1 MLEEYMLKIYDW
13 LSPLSEEFQ
22 KKQSNTYNF
31 KSRQD
36 GTGKWLLA
44 TDEFTD
50 WFGGKSKKLWCRG
63 IRIDPF
69 LFQSPSIHDLNLL
82 LS

>member
-1 MLEEYMLKIYDW
+1 MLDDLISKIYEW
-13 LSPLSEEFQ
+13 LSPLSKEFH

-50 WFGGKSKKLWCRG
+50 WFSGRGKKLWCRG
-63 IRIDPF
+63 IRIDPL
-69 LFQSPSIHDLNLL
+69 LFKTHLDTNS
-82 LS
+82 

>member
-1 MLEEYMLKIYDW
+1 MVLIEDYISKVYEW

-22 KKQSNTYNF
+22 KKQWNTYNF

-44 TDEFTD
+44 TNEFND
-50 WFGGKSKKLWCRG
+50 WFSNRKKMLWCRG

-69 LFQSPSIHDLNLL
+69 ISANPQ
-82 LS
+82 